1 MVKTLTWYTLAQK
14 DYFKLSRI
22 LDFNK
27 FLNLKDHCFFK
38 NFEQGD
44 FSDNSYHPF
53 PLRTAKRQGH
63 HISFRFAFSFFHM
76 SHLLKDHCFFF
87 KILSRVIFQIIPIP
101 ITFFPSYRKNIGSL
115 RFSQIHILICTS
127 LSFSHLKTKVQ
138 FLSKHMWLRM

>member
-14 DYFKLSRI
+14 DNFKLSRI

-63 HISFRFAFSFFHM
+63 HISFRFAFFFPR
-76 SHLLKDHCFFF
+76 CFFF
-87 KILSRVIFQIIPIP
+87 KILSRVIFQIIPI
-101 ITFFPSYRKNIGSL
+101 IFFPPYRKNIGSP

-127 LSFSHLKTKVQ
+127 LSFSHLKAKVQ
-138 FLSKHMWLRM
+138 FLSKHTCLCLRM